1 MATTPETAPTTTHRN
16 YIGGQWVESRSGR
29 TYPITNPASRQ
40 TVLGEFQTSIPEDAA
55 QAVAAAQ
62 AALEGWAN
70 TPAPARAQVLY
81 RALDIM
87 GRRRDELARTIT
99 LEEGKPLA
107 DAQGEVRRAMNII
120 EYAAGEGRRMF
131 GYTTPS
137 ELPNTVAYTVR
148 RPLGVVAIITP
159 WNFPIA
165 IPAWKI
171 APALIC
177 GNALVFKPAS
187 ITPLSAVKLT
197 EVFEEAGLPPG
208 VLNLITG
215 PGGSVGNALVESS
228 EVRGISF
235 TGSTEIGT
243 GIYTAGASRLKKV
256 QCEMGGKNA
265 VILLADADLDKAL
278 GGIVQG
284 AFGSTGQR
292 CTATSRVIVEEGVY
306 DTFMEQLLERTGQ
319 LKVGDGLEPDTDIS
333 PLSSQSQLDTVLN
346 YIGIGAEEG
355 AHLAYGGHAVT
366 GGDFDQGY
374 YVEPTIFTDVTPE
387 MRIAQE
393 EIFGPVLTVFKAKDL
408 EDAVEISN
416 SVKFGLSSSVYTRD
430 LPRAYRY
437 INTVEAGMVHVN
449 APTLGGEV
457 HLPFGG
463 LKASGV
469 GQREQGVEAVDFFS
483 EVITVYIDYAD
494 DARTQARFI

>member
-1 MATTPETAPTTTHRN
+1 MATSQPTTYKN
-16 YIGGQWVESRSGR
+16 FIGGKWVGSDAGN
-29 TYPITNPASRQ
+29 TYRITNPAKRK
-40 TVLGEFQTSIPEDAA
+40 TVLGEFQSSTADDALR
-55 QAVAAAQ
+55 AVGAARE
-62 AALEGWAN
+62 ALPGWTD
-70 TPAPARAQVLY
+70 TPAPARAEVLF
-81 RALDIM
+81 RALRILE
-87 GRRRDELARTIT
+87 RRGEEIARTLT
-99 LEEGKPLA
+99 AEEGKPLP
-107 DAQGEVRRAMNII
+107 DALGEVKRAMNIM

-148 RPLGVVAIITP
+148 RPVGVVAIITP
-159 WNFPIA
+159 WNFPLA

-177 GNALVFKPAS
+177 GNAIVFKPAS
-187 ITPLSAVKLT
+187 STPHTAVKLA
-197 EVFEEAGLPPG
+197 EVFEEAGLPSG
-208 VLNLITG
+208 VLNLVTG
-215 PGGSVGNALVESS
+215 PGSSVGSSLVESPDIN
-228 EVRGISF
+228 GISF

-243 GIYTAGASRLKKV
+243 GIYAEGARSLKKV

-292 CTATSRVIVEEGVY
+292 CTATSRAIVEEPIY
-306 DTFMEQLLERTGQ
+306 DVFMEQLIERTSK
-319 LKVGDGLEPDTDIS
+319 LKIGDGLDPDVDVS
-333 PLSSQSQLDTVLN
+333 PLASEAQYDTVMS

-355 AHLAYGGHAVT
+355 ANLVYGGNALSS
-366 GGDFDQGY
+366 GAFADGY
-374 YVEPTIFTDVTPE
+374 YVEPTIFADVDPS

-408 EDAVEISN
+408 DDAVEISN
-416 SVKFGLSSSVYTRD
+416 GVKFGLSSSVYTRD
-430 LPRAYRY
+430 LPQAFRY
-437 INTVEAGMVHVN
+437 VNTVETGMVHIN
-449 APTLGGEV
+449 SPTLGGEV

-463 LKASGV
+463 IKSSGV
-469 GQREQGVEAVDFFS
+469 GHREQGVAAVDFFS

-494 DARTQARFI
+494 EPRQQAKFI

>member
-1 MATTPETAPTTTHRN
+1 MTTTSDVKTHLN
-16 YIGGQWVESRSGR
+16 FINGEWTPSDSGR
-29 TYPITNPASRQ
+29 TYSVYNPAHKDRL
-40 TVLGEFQTSIPEDAA
+40 LGHFQLSNPEDTLR
-55 QAVAAAQ
+55 AVAAASE
-62 AALEGWAN
+62 AAEGWAD
-70 TPAPARAQVLY
+70 TPAPVRAQVLFK
-81 RALDIM
+81 ALEIM
-87 GRRRDELARTIT
+87 ERRGEEIARTIT
-99 LEEGKPLA
+99 EEEGKPLP
-107 DAQGEVRRAMNII
+107 DARGEVKRAMNIM

-148 RPLGVVAIITP
+148 RPLGVVGIITP

-165 IPAWKI
+165 IPAWKM

-177 GNALVFKPAS
+177 GNAIVFKPAS
-187 ITPLSAVKLT
+187 STPLCAVKLT
-197 EVFEEAGLPPG
+197 EVFEEAGVPTG
-208 VLNLITG
+208 VFNLITG
-215 PGGSVGNALVESS
+215 PGGSVGNALVESPD
-228 EVRGISF
+228 VAGISF

-243 GIYTAGASRLKKV
+243 DLYTRGASLLKKV
-256 QCEMGGKNA
+256 QAEMGGKNA

-292 CTATSRVIVEEGVY
+292 CTATSRVIVEDGVY
-306 DTFMEQLLERTGQ
+306 DEFMQQLIERTSN
-319 LKVGDGLEPDTDIS
+319 LTIGDGMEDGIDVS
-333 PLSSQSQLDTVLN
+333 PLSSESQQRTVSD
-346 YIGIGAEEG
+346 YIATGRDEG
-355 AHLAYGGHAVT
+355 ATLAFGGRT
-366 GGDFDQGY
+366 LDGGIYDEGW
-374 YVEPTIFTDVTPE
+374 YVEPTIFTDVTPD
-387 MRIAQE
+387 MRIARE
-393 EIFGPVLTVFKAKDL
+393 EIFGPVLTVFRARDL
-408 EDAVEISN
+408 EHAVEISN

-430 LPRAYRY
+430 IPRAFRY
-437 INTVEAGMVHVN
+437 INTVDAGMVHVN

-494 DARTQARFI
+494 EARAQARFI